1 MEAAL
6 SRIVLKPR
14 KVRTFLSRH
23 PWVLD
28 SSIDRVEG
36 EPADGDELDV
46 VSDKGRFLARGFYNS
61 KSRIRVRLYTWT
73 PGETLDGPFWR
84 RRLETALALRR
95 LIGYDDPQGAARLVF
110 SEGDGLSGL
119 VVDRYADCLVVQATA
134 LGVARR
140 LPEIVPA
147 LVELVKPRCVAV
159 RVERAMAKQ
168 EGIEIEE
175 GVCWG
180 EPPAGPL
187 VIAEHSLRWQVDLN
201 QGQKTGFYLDQKENR
216 RAAAGYLRGRRV
228 LDMFCYHGGFSLAAR
243 AWGEARECIGYDS
256 SSKAVE
262 QAQAN
267 AAFNGISGVRFEAGE
282 GFEVLESLVA
292 AGERF
297 GGIVLDPPKFARS
310 KGKLEDALRAYHWLN
325 RLAMLLLEP
334 GGVLVTCSCSGAV
347 GREDFFYMLL
357 GAAQQAGRQLQVLEQ
372 RGASADHPVA
382 ANCPES
388 EYLKC
393 FICRVI

>member
-1 MEAAL
+1 
-6 SRIVLKPR
+6 
-14 KVRTFLSRH
+14 
-23 PWVLD
+23 
-28 SSIDRVEG
+28 
-36 EPADGDELDV
+36 
-46 VSDKGRFLARGFYNS
+46 
-61 KSRIRVRLYTWT
+61 
-73 PGETLDGPFWR
+73 
-84 RRLETALALRR
+84 
-95 LIGYDDPQGAARLVF
+95 
-110 SEGDGLSGL
+110 
-119 VVDRYADCLVVQATA
+119 
-134 LGVARR
+134 
-140 LPEIVPA
+140 
-147 LVELVKPRCVAV
+147 
-159 RVERAMAKQ
+159 MAKQ